1 MICKV
6 SLLILVS
13 IISFLFCPDIDEHF
27 VKGDNANTDMNGIT
41 TLFIYRFYWFLK
53 LSDMFGVCFFLS
65 TPIHS

>member
-27 VKGDNANTDMNGIT
+27 VKGDNANTDMNRII
-41 TLFIYRFYWFLK
+41 TLFIYPVLLV
-53 LSDMFGVCFFLS
+53 LS
-65 TPIHS
+65 